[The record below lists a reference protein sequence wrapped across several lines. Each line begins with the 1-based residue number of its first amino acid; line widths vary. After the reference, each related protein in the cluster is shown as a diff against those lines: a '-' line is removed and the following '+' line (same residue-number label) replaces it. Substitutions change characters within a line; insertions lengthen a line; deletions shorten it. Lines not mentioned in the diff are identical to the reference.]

1 MNKHRRTISRE
12 IRNIMAG
19 DKLCRITYKEAKR
32 LWKRGVRPIPINA
45 LRARAQERGCEFY
58 YTFLPGFERHELR
71 FVKKLSADT
80 EFEYHQAISC
90 ANMNYYLGSHM
101 DVVDAITQELDRGM
115 RGFGIETPGDKKYV
129 KTPISF
135 TGMSQLDFGR

>member
-1 MNKHRRTISRE
+1 MNKHRKTISRE
-12 IRNIMAG
+12 IKNIMAG

-32 LWKRGVRPIPINA
+32 LWKEGVRPIPINT
-45 LRARAQERGCEFY
+45 LRALAQERGCEFY

-71 FVKKLSADT
+71 FVKKLSSGT
-80 EFEYHQAISC
+80 KFKYCLAISC
-90 ANMNYYLGSHM
+90 ADMNYYRGNHM
-101 DVVDAITQELDRGM
+101 DVVDAIMQELDLGM
-115 RGFGIETPGDKKYV
+115 RGFGIETPGNKEYA